1 MPENLS
7 DLKEISDKIS
17 DLLTIFEENKKE
29 LKTELSKIQPILKSL
44 KKSLTEKEM
53 DNLSILKNSLKN
65 IDNWT
70 YEGEEK
76 KWYRKIFSKQRE
88 MTYVMVTEV
97 DIKLTRLIT
106 DIENIGRDN
115 NKNLV

>member
-1 MPENLS
+1 
-7 DLKEISDKIS
+7 
-17 DLLTIFEENKKE
+17 
-29 LKTELSKIQPILKSL
+29 
-44 KKSLTEKEM
+44 M

-76 KWYRKIFSKQRE
+76 KWYRKIFSKQKE
-88 MTYVMVTEV
+88 MTKIMVNEV